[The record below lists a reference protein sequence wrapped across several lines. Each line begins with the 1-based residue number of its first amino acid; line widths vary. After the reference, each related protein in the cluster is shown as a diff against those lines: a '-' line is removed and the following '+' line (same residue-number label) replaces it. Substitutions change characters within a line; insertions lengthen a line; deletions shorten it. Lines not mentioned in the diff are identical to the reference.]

1 MVTWREGGR
10 AILAHARRAAKEVE
24 ASGGTDT
31 ARVRLA
37 RDLLHTHD
45 GDTEFESFARA
56 LADLTVDERH
66 YWVGVF
72 YTLLLSAEVR
82 RDQAAYFTPPYL
94 ANAVLDLAVEY
105 GFDLKKGLVLDPA
118 AGGAAFLSTIAARM
132 TAEGAKADQI
142 APRLRGVDIDPGLA
156 RISRGLIADRLGLG
170 GVSKIDMQVGDAL
183 RRRWKAEFDLVVAN
197 PPYGR
202 ITPAVLT
209 GDHWKKVAH
218 SGNINKY
225 AVFAELCLRAAKP
238 EALVALVV
246 PSSFRTGPLYTKLRG
261 YLQAQA
267 QVLCVG
273 DVGPRDEVF
282 ADVAQDVS
290 VLLLRKTCAD
300 VRTDTR
306 FCTISATAGVSDIGA
321 YSLPQDQE
329 DPWPCPT
336 LNAMPHGG
344 ATLADY
350 GVTAK
355 AGYFVWNREGDRL
368 RKAAEEGAYPLIWAK
383 NVKPGY
389 PCRPE
394 GKDGKAADFVAFDE
408 PSTSIVRQPAA
419 VLQRTTNNKQPRRL
433 VAAVVDPAVY
443 ARWDGFVTENHT
455 IVLVGEKAGNVAQ
468 VCQLLNTAAADARY
482 RALSGTSAVSVQLL
496 RTLDL
501 PQPACLAAAAKIHTD
516 PEKAAL
522 AAYEAS
528 ALQSAGR
535 HVA

>member
-1 MVTWREGGR
+1 M
-10 AILAHARRAAKEVE
+10 
-24 ASGGTDT
+24 
-31 ARVRLA
+31 RLA
-37 RDLLHTHD
+37 RDLQRARV
-45 GDTEFESFARA
+45 GDDEFGRLARS
-56 LADLTVDERH
+56 LSTLTVDERH

-72 YTLLLSAEVR
+72 YTLLLPAEVR

-94 ANAVLDLAVEY
+94 ATAVLDLAVEY
-105 GFDLKKGLVLDPA
+105 GFDLGSGSVLDPA
-118 AGGAAFLSTIAARM
+118 AGGAAFLSTVAARM
-132 TAEGAKADQI
+132 TARGAVPRDV
-142 APRLRGVDIDPGLA
+142 APRLRGVEIDPGLA
-156 RISRGLIADRLGLG
+156 RISRALIAERLAIG
-170 GVSKIDMQVGDAL
+170 GVSSIDVQVGDAL

-202 ITPAVLT
+202 ITPAVLK

-238 EALVALVV
+238 GALIALVI

-261 YLQAQA
+261 FLRDQA
-267 QVLCVG
+267 QVLCIAE
-273 DVGPRDEVF
+273 VGPRDEVF

-290 VLLLRKTCAD
+290 VLLLRKSNAEE
-300 VRTDTR
+300 RTDTR
-306 FCTISATAGVSDIGA
+306 FCAISATSGVTDIGA
-321 YSLPQDQE
+321 YPLPQDRDE
-329 DPWPCPT
+329 PWPCPT
-336 LNAMPHGG
+336 VDALPRGG

-368 RKAAEEGAYPLIWAK
+368 RSTAETDTFPLIWAK
-383 NVKPGY
+383 NVKPGR

-394 GKDGKAADFVAFDE
+394 GKAGKGADFVSFPEA
-408 PSTSIVRQPAA
+408 STAIVRQPAA

-443 ARWDGFVTENHT
+443 ARWGGFVTENHT
-455 IVLVGEKAGNVAQ
+455 IVLMGERATDVAI

-482 RALSGTSAVSVQLL
+482 RALSGTAAVSVQLL
-496 RTLDL
+496 RSLDL
-501 PQPACLAAAAKIHTD
+501 PKPACLAAATKIHAD
-516 PEKAAL
+516 PEKAAV

-528 ALQSAGR
+528 APNAARR